1 MATTRHQEIER
12 KYDVR
17 PSTVFPSLVDEGSG
31 FTVGQP
37 LEHHL
42 EAVYVDTSGLDLT
55 RRGVTLRRRTGGDDA
70 GWHLK
75 VPDGRDRRIEVRRP
89 LGRDSD
95 QPPSELLDPVR
106 AVVRDRPLVP
116 VARISTRRREYPLL
130 GPEKNVLA
138 HVCDDEVD
146 AERLDGAGGGMRWRG
161 GGGEP
166 ADGGASP
173 LGTREPPLVGARAP
187 PAASG

>member
-75 VPDGRDRRIEVRRP
+75 GPRRP
-89 LGRDSD
+89 GRRVGGRRPPRRDTD
-95 QPPSELLDPVR
+95 QPPSQLLRSR
-106 AVVRDRPLVP
+106 A
-116 VARISTRRREYPLL
+116 
-130 GPEKNVLA
+130 
-138 HVCDDEVD
+138 
-146 AERLDGAGGGMRWRG
+146 
-161 GGGEP
+161 
-166 ADGGASP
+166 
-173 LGTREPPLVGARAP
+173 
-187 PAASG
+187 

>member
-55 RRGVTLRRRTGGDDA
+55 RRGVTLRRRTGGGHG
-70 GWHLK
+70 GWDPK
-75 VPDGRDRRIEVRRP
+75 GPRGRGRRLGGPPPPRPGNGQPAHRRP
-89 LGRDSD
+89 C
-95 QPPSELLDPVR
+95 P
-106 AVVRDRPLVP
+106 
-116 VARISTRRREYPLL
+116 
-130 GPEKNVLA
+130 
-138 HVCDDEVD
+138 
-146 AERLDGAGGGMRWRG
+146 
-161 GGGEP
+161 
-166 ADGGASP
+166 
-173 LGTREPPLVGARAP
+173 
-187 PAASG
+187 

>member
-55 RRGVTLRRRTGGDDA
+55 RRGVTLRRRTGGGDA
-70 GWHLK
+70 GGDLK
-75 VPDGRDRRIEVRRP
+75 GPPRRGRRDRGPPPPRRGRDP
-89 LGRDSD
+89 T
-95 QPPSELLDPVR
+95 PSR
-106 AVVRDRPLVP
+106 
-116 VARISTRRREYPLL
+116 
-130 GPEKNVLA
+130 
-138 HVCDDEVD
+138 
-146 AERLDGAGGGMRWRG
+146 
-161 GGGEP
+161 
-166 ADGGASP
+166 
-173 LGTREPPLVGARAP
+173 
-187 PAASG
+187 